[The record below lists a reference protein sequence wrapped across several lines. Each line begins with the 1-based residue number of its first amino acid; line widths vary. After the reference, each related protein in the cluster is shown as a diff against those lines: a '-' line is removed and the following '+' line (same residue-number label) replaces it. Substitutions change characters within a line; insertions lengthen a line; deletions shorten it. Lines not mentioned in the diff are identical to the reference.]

1 MNEIKQ
7 IRTFFLRLC
16 FRWMQSFLNRFP
28 LLITCVGIY
37 ILFGNEAETS
47 LLLSRNISN
56 VLLFQL

>member
-16 FRWMQSFLNRFP
+16 FRWMQPFLNRFP
-28 LLITCVGIY
+28 LLIICEGIY
-37 ILFGNEAETS
+37 IVFGNEVETN
-47 LLLSRNISN
+47 LPLCRNISN